1 MHLGKEKKNINL
13 QRANSLEKTLMLG
26 KTEGKRRR
34 RWQRMRWLDGITDLM
49 DMSLSKLLEMLK
61 DREAWHAAVHA
72 VAKSWT
78 WLSDWT
84 TTKNNFLIQ
93 FKFCCFIHCLES
105 INGCSFSH
113 QMRIRP
119 FSTKV
124 LNRGSQKAAHWYK
137 LGSHYKMP
145 MLGFQSRPIKSR
157 SLGGDEK
164 HQNSLTLLRWFQY
177 IAQFENHRTWT
188 VVKVFTPNYFSW

>member
-1 MHLGKEKKNINL
+1 
-13 QRANSLEKTLMLG
+13 
-26 KTEGKRRR
+26 
-34 RWQRMRWLDGITDLM
+34 MRWLDGITDLM

-61 DREAWHAAVHA
+61 DREAWRAAVRA

-78 WLSDWT
+78 WLSDW

-93 FKFCCFIHCLES
+93 FKFCCFIHCLDS
-105 INGCSFSH
+105 INGFSFSH

-145 MLGFQSRPIKSR
+145 MLGFQSGPIKSR
-157 SLGGDEK
+157 SLGGEEK

-177 IAQFENHRTWT
+177 IAQVENHRTWT
-188 VVKVFTPNYFSW
+188 IVKVFTPSYFSW